1 LAHYV
6 DTVEETETF
15 VNGYEGIC
23 EFRSDEQEQEEK
35 EQEQEHEEQTQE
47 QEQKEQ
53 E

>member
-23 EFRSDEQEQEEK
+23 EFRSDEQEQE
-35 EQEQEHEEQTQE
+35 HDEQTQE